1 MKRWWTQSVKK
12 ARRAGIP
19 RGKKPKLFE
28 LETLRFMR
36 MGVVKCPSAKNE
48 RGTL

>member
-1 MKRWWTQSVKK
+1 VEK

-28 LETLRFMR
+28 LKTLRFMR

>member
-1 MKRWWTQSVKK
+1 VEK

-19 RGKKPKLFE
+19 RGKMPRLFE
-28 LETLRFMR
+28 LKPLRFMR
-36 MGVVKCPSAKNE
+36 MNVVRGSSSKSE

>member
-1 MKRWWTQSVKK
+1 MKRWWTLSVKK

-19 RGKKPKLFE
+19 RGKTPKLFE
-28 LETLRFMR
+28 LKPLRFVR
-36 MGVVKCPSAKNE
+36 MGVVKGPSSKNE